1 MYKIFTKDEFEEFW
15 SEMIKENQLEGHV
28 WVAKTYEN
36 KSMWATAYLRDE
48 FFGRFRTT
56 SQCEAINAIIK
67 TYVRKKGC
75 IFEFMHNFEQILSD
89 YRNNEMVADF
99 KSKCTEPVLTT
110 QLHLIES
117 DAAKIYT
124 AEIFKEVKEQIMK
137 AGALIVKDKH
147 ENGDTKVYTLTKYC
161 KDNYEREVVYD
172 GSTLNC
178 SCKLF
183 DTRGLPCSHIFYV
196 MKEEHVGLPCSHIFS
211 RGLPCIKILF

>member
-1 MYKIFTKDEFEEFW
+1 
-15 SEMIKENQLEGHV
+15 
-28 WVAKTYEN
+28 
-36 KSMWATAYLRDE
+36 
-48 FFGRFRTT
+48 
-56 SQCEAINAIIK
+56 
-67 TYVRKKGC
+67 
-75 IFEFMHNFEQILSD
+75 
-89 YRNNEMVADF
+89 
-99 KSKCTEPVLTT
+99 
-110 QLHLIES
+110 
-117 DAAKIYT
+117 
-124 AEIFKEVKEQIMK
+124 MK